1 MRCFIEVYGCQM
13 NVHDAEILSGILG
26 SAGHQIT
33 KDPEDAEAVFVVT
46 CAVREHAET
55 RAMGRITHL
64 AGMAGCGSKPLV
76 AVCGCVAQEHGERLL
91 EKVDVI
97 DLVVGPDAY
106 HRIPGLMAEGVRT
119 AEVDQCSEE
128 YEDVTPVR
136 TQFPRA
142 FVNVMRGCDN
152 YCTYCIVPYV
162 RGSERSRSSSDII
175 SEVRKLAAGGFREV
189 TLLGQ
194 NVNSYSSGG
203 IGFPEL
209 LEKVSD
215 AAGGNCWV
223 RFVTS
228 NPRDLTPGLAEVMA
242 SRENICNQFH
252 LPAQSG
258 SDSVLKAMNR
268 GYTRKGYIEKVAML
282 RELMPDIVLSTDII
296 AGFPGESPGDF
307 QDTVS
312 LLEEVRFDYAFLF
325 RYSERK
331 GTGALKL
338 KPRVPVKERLS
349 RLSVLQDLH
358 REITIERSKE
368 LLGREMTVLVTGP
381 ARVSGQTAARTMG
394 NRMVILEGTGYE
406 PGEVFSVRI
415 TGADGYTHF
424 GMPVIPPVR

>member
-1 MRCFIEVYGCQM
+1 
-13 NVHDAEILSGILG
+13 
-26 SAGHQIT
+26 
-33 KDPEDAEAVFVVT
+33 
-46 CAVREHAET
+46 
-55 RAMGRITHL
+55 
-64 AGMAGCGSKPLV
+64 
-76 AVCGCVAQEHGERLL
+76 
-91 EKVDVI
+91 
-97 DLVVGPDAY
+97 
-106 HRIPGLMAEGVRT
+106 
-119 AEVDQCSEE
+119 
-128 YEDVTPVR
+128 
-136 TQFPRA
+136 
-142 FVNVMRGCDN
+142 
-152 YCTYCIVPYV
+152 
-162 RGSERSRSSSDII
+162 
-175 SEVRKLAAGGFREV
+175 
-189 TLLGQ
+189 
-194 NVNSYSSGG
+194 
-203 IGFPEL
+203 
-209 LEKVSD
+209 
-215 AAGGNCWV
+215 
-223 RFVTS
+223 TS

-268 GYTRKGYIEKVAML
+268 GYTRNGYMKKVAML
-282 RELMPDIVLSTDII
+282 RELMPDIVMSTDII

-338 KPRVPVKERLS
+338 KPPVPVKERLS
-349 RLSVLQDLH
+349 RLSVLQELQ

-381 ARVSGQTAARTMG
+381 ARVKGQTAARTRG

-406 PGEVFSVRI
+406 PGEVLSVRI